1 MLDIDF
7 MIEILPRVLKASLVT
22 LEISFLSLFFSVT
35 LGLIFSIIALTSGKL
50 INILIRCFVEFT
62 RGVPQLVQISI
73 IYFALPYI
81 GIYFDEFWTGVVALS
96 FIGAGYTIEIFRN
109 AVLNVNKG
117 QHEAGKILGLSNYQT
132 LIYVLYPQIIKRSL
146 PPITNELINVVK
158 ASALLSVISVNELTK
173 IMNDV
178 IFEYGGTETLFI
190 SNSSGDAVIQST
202 VQDKDIIFKG
212 NDGGAAITALT
223 LDMSAAGKLISTGG
237 AAFSADVFMSDNE
250 LYFAD
255 NGQARFGTGE
265 DLKIYHDGSH
275 SFIED
280 GGTGNLK
287 ILASVMEINNAADDE
302 AIASFTADGA
312 VELRHNNSAKFS
324 TTAAGASIT
333 GKALASEGIFTGGV
347 SPDYPNVLGG
357 ANEVLDIASTH
368 DYMTAFSLRY
378 AAASDAALASR
389 RRCDSSSLT
398 FSSSTAIDIGD

>member
-35 LGLIFSIIALTSGKL
+35 LGLVFSIIALTSGKL

-96 FIGAGYTIEIFRN
+96 FIGAGYTVEIFRN

-178 IFEYGGTETLFI
+178 IFEYFV
-190 SNSSGDAVIQST
+190 VI
-202 VQDKDIIFKG
+202 
-212 NDGGAAITALT
+212 
-223 LDMSAAGKLISTGG
+223 
-237 AAFSADVFMSDNE
+237 
-250 LYFAD
+250 
-255 NGQARFGTGE
+255 
-265 DLKIYHDGSH
+265 
-275 SFIED
+275 
-280 GGTGNLK
+280 
-287 ILASVMEINNAADDE
+287 
-302 AIASFTADGA
+302 
-312 VELRHNNSAKFS
+312 
-324 TTAAGASIT
+324 
-333 GKALASEGIFTGGV
+333 
-347 SPDYPNVLGG
+347 
-357 ANEVLDIASTH
+357 EVLLEATIMYLLIISVLV
-368 DYMTAFSLRY
+368 SISRY
-378 AAASDAALASR
+378 FEKRL
-389 RRCDSSSLT
+389 
-398 FSSSTAIDIGD
+398 IV

>member
-1 MLDIDF
+1 MLDTNF
-7 MIEILPRVLKASLVT
+7 MLEILPRVLRASLVT

-96 FIGAGYTIEIFRN
+96 FIGAGYTVEIFRN

-178 IFEYGGTETLFI
+178 IFEYFV
-190 SNSSGDAVIQST
+190 VI
-202 VQDKDIIFKG
+202 
-212 NDGGAAITALT
+212 
-223 LDMSAAGKLISTGG
+223 
-237 AAFSADVFMSDNE
+237 
-250 LYFAD
+250 
-255 NGQARFGTGE
+255 
-265 DLKIYHDGSH
+265 
-275 SFIED
+275 
-280 GGTGNLK
+280 
-287 ILASVMEINNAADDE
+287 
-302 AIASFTADGA
+302 
-312 VELRHNNSAKFS
+312 
-324 TTAAGASIT
+324 
-333 GKALASEGIFTGGV
+333 
-347 SPDYPNVLGG
+347 
-357 ANEVLDIASTH
+357 EVLLEATIMYLLIISVLV
-368 DYMTAFSLRY
+368 SISRY
-378 AAASDAALASR
+378 FEKRL
-389 RRCDSSSLT
+389 
-398 FSSSTAIDIGD
+398 IV

>member
-35 LGLIFSIIALTSGKL
+35 FGLIFSIIALTSGKL

-96 FIGAGYTIEIFRN
+96 FIGAGYTVEIFRN

-117 QHEAGKILGLSNYQT
+117 QLEAGKILGLSNYQT

-178 IFEYGGTETLFI
+178 IFEYFV
-190 SNSSGDAVIQST
+190 VI
-202 VQDKDIIFKG
+202 
-212 NDGGAAITALT
+212 
-223 LDMSAAGKLISTGG
+223 
-237 AAFSADVFMSDNE
+237 
-250 LYFAD
+250 
-255 NGQARFGTGE
+255 
-265 DLKIYHDGSH
+265 
-275 SFIED
+275 
-280 GGTGNLK
+280 
-287 ILASVMEINNAADDE
+287 
-302 AIASFTADGA
+302 
-312 VELRHNNSAKFS
+312 
-324 TTAAGASIT
+324 
-333 GKALASEGIFTGGV
+333 
-347 SPDYPNVLGG
+347 
-357 ANEVLDIASTH
+357 EVLLEATIMYLLIISVLV
-368 DYMTAFSLRY
+368 SISRY
-378 AAASDAALASR
+378 FEKRL
-389 RRCDSSSLT
+389 
-398 FSSSTAIDIGD
+398 IV

>member
-1 MLDIDF
+1 MLDINF
-7 MIEILPRVLKASLVT
+7 MLEILPRVLKASLVT

-117 QHEAGKILGLSNYQT
+117 QHEAGKILGLTNYQT

-178 IFEYGGTETLFI
+178 IFEYFV
-190 SNSSGDAVIQST
+190 VI
-202 VQDKDIIFKG
+202 
-212 NDGGAAITALT
+212 
-223 LDMSAAGKLISTGG
+223 
-237 AAFSADVFMSDNE
+237 
-250 LYFAD
+250 
-255 NGQARFGTGE
+255 
-265 DLKIYHDGSH
+265 
-275 SFIED
+275 
-280 GGTGNLK
+280 
-287 ILASVMEINNAADDE
+287 
-302 AIASFTADGA
+302 
-312 VELRHNNSAKFS
+312 
-324 TTAAGASIT
+324 
-333 GKALASEGIFTGGV
+333 
-347 SPDYPNVLGG
+347 
-357 ANEVLDIASTH
+357 EVLLEATIMYLLIISVLV
-368 DYMTAFSLRY
+368 SISRY
-378 AAASDAALASR
+378 FEKRLVV
-389 RRCDSSSLT
+389 
-398 FSSSTAIDIGD
+398 

>member
-1 MLDIDF
+1 

-96 FIGAGYTIEIFRN
+96 FIGAGYTVEIFRN

-178 IFEYGGTETLFI
+178 IFEYFV
-190 SNSSGDAVIQST
+190 VI
-202 VQDKDIIFKG
+202 
-212 NDGGAAITALT
+212 
-223 LDMSAAGKLISTGG
+223 
-237 AAFSADVFMSDNE
+237 
-250 LYFAD
+250 
-255 NGQARFGTGE
+255 
-265 DLKIYHDGSH
+265 
-275 SFIED
+275 
-280 GGTGNLK
+280 
-287 ILASVMEINNAADDE
+287 
-302 AIASFTADGA
+302 
-312 VELRHNNSAKFS
+312 
-324 TTAAGASIT
+324 
-333 GKALASEGIFTGGV
+333 
-347 SPDYPNVLGG
+347 
-357 ANEVLDIASTH
+357 EVLLEATIMYLLIISVLV
-368 DYMTAFSLRY
+368 SISRY
-378 AAASDAALASR
+378 FEKRL
-389 RRCDSSSLT
+389 
-398 FSSSTAIDIGD
+398 IV

>member
-1 MLDIDF
+1 ML
-7 MIEILPRVLKASLVT
+7 EILPRVLKASLVT

-117 QHEAGKILGLSNYQT
+117 QHEAGKILGLTNYQT

-178 IFEYGGTETLFI
+178 IFEYFV
-190 SNSSGDAVIQST
+190 VI
-202 VQDKDIIFKG
+202 
-212 NDGGAAITALT
+212 
-223 LDMSAAGKLISTGG
+223 
-237 AAFSADVFMSDNE
+237 
-250 LYFAD
+250 
-255 NGQARFGTGE
+255 
-265 DLKIYHDGSH
+265 
-275 SFIED
+275 
-280 GGTGNLK
+280 
-287 ILASVMEINNAADDE
+287 
-302 AIASFTADGA
+302 
-312 VELRHNNSAKFS
+312 
-324 TTAAGASIT
+324 
-333 GKALASEGIFTGGV
+333 
-347 SPDYPNVLGG
+347 
-357 ANEVLDIASTH
+357 EVLLEATIMYLLIISVLV
-368 DYMTAFSLRY
+368 SISRY
-378 AAASDAALASR
+378 FGKRLVV
-389 RRCDSSSLT
+389 
-398 FSSSTAIDIGD
+398 

>member
-109 AVLNVNKG
+109 AVLNVDKG
-117 QHEAGKILGLSNYQT
+117 QHEAGKILGLTNYQT

-178 IFEYGGTETLFI
+178 IFEYFV
-190 SNSSGDAVIQST
+190 VI
-202 VQDKDIIFKG
+202 
-212 NDGGAAITALT
+212 
-223 LDMSAAGKLISTGG
+223 
-237 AAFSADVFMSDNE
+237 
-250 LYFAD
+250 
-255 NGQARFGTGE
+255 
-265 DLKIYHDGSH
+265 
-275 SFIED
+275 
-280 GGTGNLK
+280 
-287 ILASVMEINNAADDE
+287 
-302 AIASFTADGA
+302 
-312 VELRHNNSAKFS
+312 
-324 TTAAGASIT
+324 
-333 GKALASEGIFTGGV
+333 
-347 SPDYPNVLGG
+347 
-357 ANEVLDIASTH
+357 EVLLEATIMYLLIISVLV
-368 DYMTAFSLRY
+368 SISRY
-378 AAASDAALASR
+378 FEKRLVV
-389 RRCDSSSLT
+389 
-398 FSSSTAIDIGD
+398 

>member
-73 IYFALPYI
+73 VYFALPYI

-96 FIGAGYTIEIFRN
+96 FIGAGYTVEIFRN

-178 IFEYGGTETLFI
+178 IFEYFV
-190 SNSSGDAVIQST
+190 VI
-202 VQDKDIIFKG
+202 
-212 NDGGAAITALT
+212 
-223 LDMSAAGKLISTGG
+223 
-237 AAFSADVFMSDNE
+237 
-250 LYFAD
+250 
-255 NGQARFGTGE
+255 
-265 DLKIYHDGSH
+265 
-275 SFIED
+275 
-280 GGTGNLK
+280 
-287 ILASVMEINNAADDE
+287 
-302 AIASFTADGA
+302 
-312 VELRHNNSAKFS
+312 
-324 TTAAGASIT
+324 
-333 GKALASEGIFTGGV
+333 
-347 SPDYPNVLGG
+347 
-357 ANEVLDIASTH
+357 EVLLEATIMYLLIISVLV
-368 DYMTAFSLRY
+368 SISRY
-378 AAASDAALASR
+378 FEKRL
-389 RRCDSSSLT
+389 
-398 FSSSTAIDIGD
+398 IV

>member
-96 FIGAGYTIEIFRN
+96 FIGAGYTVEIFRN

-178 IFEYGGTETLFI
+178 IFEYFV
-190 SNSSGDAVIQST
+190 VI
-202 VQDKDIIFKG
+202 
-212 NDGGAAITALT
+212 
-223 LDMSAAGKLISTGG
+223 
-237 AAFSADVFMSDNE
+237 
-250 LYFAD
+250 
-255 NGQARFGTGE
+255 
-265 DLKIYHDGSH
+265 
-275 SFIED
+275 
-280 GGTGNLK
+280 
-287 ILASVMEINNAADDE
+287 
-302 AIASFTADGA
+302 
-312 VELRHNNSAKFS
+312 
-324 TTAAGASIT
+324 
-333 GKALASEGIFTGGV
+333 
-347 SPDYPNVLGG
+347 
-357 ANEVLDIASTH
+357 EVLLEATIMYLLIISVLV
-368 DYMTAFSLRY
+368 SISRY
-378 AAASDAALASR
+378 FEKRL
-389 RRCDSSSLT
+389 
-398 FSSSTAIDIGD
+398 IV